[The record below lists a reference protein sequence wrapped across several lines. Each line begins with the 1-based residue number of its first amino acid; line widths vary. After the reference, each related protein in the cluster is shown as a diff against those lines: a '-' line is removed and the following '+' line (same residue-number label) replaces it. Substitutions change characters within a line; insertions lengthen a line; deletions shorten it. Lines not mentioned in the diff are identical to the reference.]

1 MDIMIFAIPVFFLLI
16 GTELLVARIHQQ
28 QLYRFNDAVSNIS
41 CGISQQV
48 TGIFIKAFTLLMYT
62 YIYLNWSLF
71 DIPNTWWSYI
81 ILFIAVDCLYYWF
94 HRYSHEISL
103 LWGAHTVHHQSED
116 YNLSV
121 ALRQSA
127 LQPLFS
133 GFFYLPLAFLG
144 FDPIPFML
152 INTIQTLYQFW
163 IHTEL
168 IDRMPKWFEFIF
180 ASPSHHR
187 VHHGRN
193 PKYIDK
199 NHGGT
204 LIVFDRMFGTFQEE
218 EEPVVYGVTK
228 PLATWS
234 PFWAN
239 LDYYN
244 DLGGEMGRTP
254 SLWDKIKLLV
264 KKPGWRTKANGGPHE
279 IPKITR
285 DTQTK
290 YHTIIPNGLTFYI
303 LVQYIFVLS
312 GATLFLATIP
322 KQITVFTI
330 PIVASVILIV
340 LSVTS
345 LGLSADKKRSGFWLE
360 IIRLVI
366 IPILLHL
373 FFLSKLTTTTNGLY
387 ITFGIVVIHSLS
399 IVYYWRFKK
408 ILNL

>member
-1 MDIMIFAIPVFFLLI
+1 MIFAIPVFFLLI
-16 GTELLVARIHQQ
+16 GTELLVARMHHQ

-48 TGIFIKAFTLLMYT
+48 TGIFIKAFTLLVHT
-62 YIYLNWSLF
+62 YIYLNWNIF
-71 DIPNTWWSYI
+71 EIPNVWWSYI
-81 ILFIAVDCLYYWF
+81 LLFIAIDFIYYWF
-94 HRYSHEISL
+94 HRYSHEISF
-103 LWGAHTVHHQSED
+103 LWGAHAVHHQSED

-133 GFFYLPLAFLG
+133 GLFYLPLAFLG
-144 FDPIPFML
+144 FDPIPFL
-152 INTIQTLYQFW
+152 FINTIQTLYQFW

-168 IDRMPKWFEFIF
+168 IDRMPRWYEFIF

-204 LIVFDRMFGTFQEE
+204 LIIFDRMFGTFQKEE
-218 EEPVVYGVTK
+218 EAVVYGVTK

-244 DLGGEMGRTP
+244 DLGKEMGKTP
-254 SLWDKIKLLV
+254 SFSDKIKLLIN
-264 KKPGWRTKANGGPHE
+264 KPGWRTEANGGPHE

-285 DTQTK
+285 DTQAK

-303 LVQYIFVLS
+303 LLQYTFVLL

-322 KQITVFTI
+322 KQSTVFTI
-330 PIVASVILIV
+330 PIVVSVTLIL

-345 LGLSADKKRSGFWLE
+345 LGLSADKKNSGFWLE
-360 IIRLVI
+360 IIRLII

-373 FFLSKLTTTTNGLY
+373 FFLSKLAPITSGIY
-387 ITFGIVVIHSLS
+387 ITFGIVVIHSFS
-399 IVYYWRFKK
+399 IVYFWQFKK
-408 ILNL
+408 ILKSN